1 MVGADIVDV
10 AWVSIYILGVVLIPV
25 LAGVAMRS
33 EDIKGSDF
41 FWDFCVPIGLISL
54 FWPFVL
60 VMAGVIA
67 AVIVVVMVPGFVFR
81 SLMKIGQLIGRN
93 MGRKKKKIDRREDE
107 EREHARRVLN
117 AKPGDKEYFDYVCD

>member
-1 MVGADIVDV
+1 MAGADIVDV

-25 LAGVAMRS
+25 FAGIVMRS

-54 FWPFVL
+54 MWPFVL

-67 AVIVVVMVPGFVFR
+67 AMIGAAMLPGFVFK

-93 MGRKKKKIDRREDE
+93 IDNGKED
-107 EREHARRVLN
+107 
-117 AKPGDKEYFDYVCD
+117 

>member
-1 MVGADIVDV
+1 MVGADIVDE
-10 AWVSIYILGVVLIPV
+10 AWVSIYILGMVLIPV
-25 LAGVAMRS
+25 LAGVVMRS

-54 FWPFVL
+54 MWPFVL

-67 AVIVVVMVPGFVFR
+67 AIVVVVMVPGFVFR
-81 SLMKIGQLIGRN
+81 SLMKIGQLIGR
-93 MGRKKKKIDRREDE
+93 KIDRREDE

>member
-25 LAGVAMRS
+25 LAGVVMRS

-41 FWDFCVPIGLISL
+41 FWDCCVPIGLISL
-54 FWPFVL
+54 MWPFVL

-67 AVIVVVMVPGFVFR
+67 AMIGAAMLPGFVFR

-93 MGRKKKKIDRREDE
+93 IDKGKED
-107 EREHARRVLN
+107 
-117 AKPGDKEYFDYVCD
+117 